1 MMYSGMSVPDCCC
14 CTDCIHSDY
23 FVYSDSDFD
32 SDPGNCGN
40 GNNGG
45 NIGNGNNGPNDGN
58 DNNGSNGHHHGSG
71 KSKFR
76 DED

>member
-1 MMYSGMSVPDCCC
+1 MLFQIVD
-14 CTDCIHSDY
+14 
-23 FVYSDSDFD
+23 SDSDFD
-32 SDPGNCGN
+32 SDLGNYGN